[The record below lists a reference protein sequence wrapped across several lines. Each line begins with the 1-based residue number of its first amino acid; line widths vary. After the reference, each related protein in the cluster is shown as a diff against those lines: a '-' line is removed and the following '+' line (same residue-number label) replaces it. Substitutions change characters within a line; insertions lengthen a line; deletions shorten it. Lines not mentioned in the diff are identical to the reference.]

1 MLLNLKASTW
11 EKLQHLARSMDKS
24 AASCVAKIVDEYV
37 DENVKT
43 EYKIKEGNK
52 NNG

>member
-11 EKLQHLARSMDKS
+11 EKLQHLARSKEKS
-24 AASCVAKIVDEYV
+24 AASCVAKIIDDYV

-43 EYKIKEGNK
+43 EYKIKEENK
-52 NNG
+52 TNA

>member
-11 EKLQHLARSMDKS
+11 EKLQHLARSKNKS
-24 AASCVAKIVDEYV
+24 AASYVAKIVDEYV

-43 EYKIKEGNK
+43 EYKIKEEKQTNA
-52 NNG
+52 

>member
-11 EKLQHLARSMDKS
+11 EKLQALARSKNKS
-24 AASCVAKIVDEYV
+24 AASYVAKIVDEYV

-43 EYKIKEGNK
+43 EYKIKEENQT
-52 NNG
+52 NA